1 MGLHDEAL
9 QTIYKGAVLP
19 LLLYGASIWAEAMRF
34 EYNRLKYIRVQRL
47 MNIKTAKAF
56 RTTSSEALCI
66 LAGKTPIIIRTEE
79 AAKQYFLKRG
89 KGALTKL
96 IDHEVELKNWPHQA
110 GVAAF
115 IEVKEYDDKTIQIY
129 TDGSK
134 NEQGVAARVPV
145 FSGNEL
151 VTKLK

>member
-1 MGLHDEAL
+1 
-9 QTIYKGAVLP
+9 
-19 LLLYGASIWAEAMRF
+19 
-34 EYNRLKYIRVQRL
+34 
-47 MNIKTAKAF
+47 MNIKIAKTF

-66 LAGKTPIIIRTEE
+66 LAGTTPIIIRTEE

-89 KGALTKL
+89 KGALTQS
-96 IDHEVELKNWPHQA
+96 IDLEVELKNWPHPA
-110 GVAAF
+110 DVAAF

-134 NEQGVAARVPV
+134 NEQRVGAGVAI

-151 VTKLK
+151 VKN